1 MILGIDISTSC
12 TGFCVLN
19 SEGKAIHFSCVEL
32 SKEKNFNKKVEN
44 VRIKISNILK
54 DYEIQDIVV
63 EESLQSFR
71 RGLSSAATLF
81 KLAKFNGII
90 QWLCYDNF
98 QMITTAI
105 NVNTARKL
113 NNIKVNKKLDKSI
126 KDQVLDV
133 VKEHVG
139 DSFSFPMK
147 TLKSGPRKGQT
158 VTDKTSYDMADA
170 FVIARARW
178 IENNNKCD

>member
-1 MILGIDISTSC
+1 MHRVHLKPC
-12 TGFCVLN
+12 
-19 SEGKAIHFSCVEL
+19 